1 MQFGLT
7 ETQEELR
14 EAVRSFAT
22 QRLAPGYLERARSD
36 RFDWD
41 IHRSVAEL
49 GVFGLL
55 AGPDHNPLPEE
66 DFVAAGLAIEELASA
81 DFNVANAA
89 IPVMLMSS
97 LLAQHGSERVRDQY
111 LGRLVDGSVY
121 VALGLTEPECGSDVS
136 AITTTATATEDG
148 YVISGEKT
156 SVTMLPEAEAIVL
169 VARTVRDGLDVGA
182 SAFLVP
188 LDGSG
193 ISKSPIE
200 DPGWKPLARGILSL
214 DRVEVAADALL
225 GQEGVAFRQVLNG
238 FDFTRP
244 LLALTGIGCAQVC
257 IDETVEYVSQRST
270 FGSPLAK
277 YEGISFPLAEHAT
290 HLQAARLLCYSA
302 LWHRTV
308 DRKHTALAAMT
319 KWYGPLHAGQAIKEC
334 LLLHGNFGYSSEFPF
349 EQRLRDVLSVEIAD
363 GTAQIQ
369 KIIIARELFGR
380 QFVPYAKK

>member
-1 MQFGLT
+1 MDFGMT
-7 ETQEELR
+7 ETQQELR
-14 EAVRSFAT
+14 DAVRNFA
-22 QRLAPGYLERARSD
+22 RKHVAPGYLERARSD

-41 IHRSVAEL
+41 LHRQIAAL

-55 AGPDHNPLPEE
+55 AGEEHNPLPEE
-66 DFVAAGLAIEELASA
+66 DFVAVGLVVEELAYA
-81 DFNVANAA
+81 DFNMANAA

-97 LLAQHGSERVRDQY
+97 LLARHGSPRVREAY
-111 LGRLVDGSVY
+111 LSQLVDGSTY

-136 AITTTATATEDG
+136 AITTTATATPDG

-156 SVTMLPEAEAIVL
+156 SVTMLPEAEAIIL
-169 VARTVRDGLDVGA
+169 VARTVRDGQDVGA

-188 LDGSG
+188 LDASG
-193 ISKSPIE
+193 ISKAPIE
-200 DPGWKPLARGILSL
+200 DPGWKPLVRGVLHL
-214 DRVEVAADALL
+214 DQVAVPADALL
-225 GQEGVAFRQVLNG
+225 GQEGEAFRQVLNG

-244 LLALTGIGCAQVC
+244 LLALTGIGCAQVS
-257 IDETVEYVSQRST
+257 IDETVEYVSQRKS
-270 FGSPLAK
+270 FGAALAT
-277 YEGISFPLAEHAT
+277 YEGVSFPLSEHAT
-290 HLQAARLLCYSA
+290 HLQAARLLCYST

-308 DRKHTALAAMT
+308 DRRHTALAAMT
-319 KWYGPLHAGQAIKEC
+319 KWYGPLHAGQAIREC

-380 QFVPYAKK
+380 QFVPYRK